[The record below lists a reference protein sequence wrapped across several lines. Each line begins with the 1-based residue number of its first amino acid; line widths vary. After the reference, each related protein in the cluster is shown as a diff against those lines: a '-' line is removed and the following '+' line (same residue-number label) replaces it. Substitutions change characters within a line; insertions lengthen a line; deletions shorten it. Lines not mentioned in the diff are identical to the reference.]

1 MNVKYNNTEINVSIT
16 NIDVLEAINGIEDDI
31 GALKGCKAMSETIS
45 CLKNVESKVKSIVEN
60 SGGNF
65 SELFPKRDYIE
76 YMKFTHAVVEV
87 FNKADFK
94 DVKQ

>member
-1 MNVKYNNTEINVSIT
+1 MNVKYNNTEIDVSIT
-16 NIDVLEAINGIEDDI
+16 NIDVLESIGEIKTDIE
-31 GALKGCKAMSETIS
+31 ALKSSKTMSDTIS
-45 CLKNVESKVKSIVEN
+45 GIKNVESKVKSIVEC

-76 YMKFTHAVVEV
+76 YMKFTQAVVEA

-94 DVKQ
+94 DLKL